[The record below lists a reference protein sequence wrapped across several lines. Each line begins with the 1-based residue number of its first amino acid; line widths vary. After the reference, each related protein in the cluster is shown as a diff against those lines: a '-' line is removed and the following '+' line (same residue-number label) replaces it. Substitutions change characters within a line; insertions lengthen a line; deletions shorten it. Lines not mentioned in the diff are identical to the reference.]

1 MTIRNLSDIEALE
14 AQPLSAHRLPRTSYE
29 ALAATAARTPDAKAL
44 SFFLSADACAKP
56 SCGPMPN
63 CSPT

>member
-1 MTIRNLSDIEALE
+1 MAIRNLSDVEAIE

-44 SFFLSADACAKP
+44 SYFLSADACA
-56 SCGPMPN
+56 
-63 CSPT
+63 